1 MKTMTS
7 IDDFKK
13 IFEEGEDKTPNTK
26 LYRGSAY
33 QWGIDHDWYFF
44 HVMINASYFN
54 AEKFSID
61 DDWLEVEDWDDYGYR
76 AVWVSPK
83 QRATLTYCEGDLTLV
98 TCDTDEAFIEELR
111 DAEKFY
117 SESKGTENKNQV
129 SKAFIKGKEEYA
141 GHH

>member
-1 MKTMTS
+1 MKTITS

-13 IFEEGEDKTPNTK
+13 IFEEGEDKTPDTK

-33 QWGIDHDWYFF
+33 QWGIDHDWYYFCQ
-44 HVMINASYFN
+44 MLNAGDFN
-54 AEKFSID
+54 AEEFSLE
-61 DDWLEVEDWDDYGYR
+61 DDWLDVHRWGDGGYR
-76 AVWVSPK
+76 VVWVSPK
-83 QRATLTYCEGDLTLV
+83 QRSTFTYCEGDLTLV

-117 SESKGTENKNQV
+117 SESKGVENKNQV
-129 SKAFIKGKEEYA
+129 SKAFIKAKEKYA